1 MYECVYGAH
10 GDRKRIFAA
19 SGVAGTCE
27 LPYEVLGTEPR
38 CPQEQHRHLAISTG
52 SGVTLVKSTSQSSEA
67 SLSWLVV
74 LGPMCDYL
82 ESGLSF
88 LLFILFLT

>member
-1 MYECVYGAH
+1 MVPVETGREYLQHLESQALVSCLMKCWELNPGV
-10 GDRKRIFAA
+10 RKSSIDSF
-19 SGVAGTCE
+19 S
-27 LPYEVLGTEPR
+27 
-38 CPQEQHRHLAISTG
+38 HLAISTG
-52 SGVTLVKSTSQSSEA
+52 SRATLIKSTSQSSEA

-82 ESGLSF
+82 GSGLSF

>member
-52 SGVTLVKSTSQSSEA
+52 SRVTLVKRPARALKQVSPGWW
-67 SLSWLVV
+67 SWGRCVIIWNLA
-74 LGPMCDYL
+74 
-82 ESGLSF
+82 
-88 LLFILFLT
+88 